1 MMSESNNELLVK
13 LSYDNWYIWDFQIKS
28 TILQKNA
35 YVAFDPEPV
44 DPCAQQQVSPAGS
57 TGSTTIPSITVS
69 HTPIAEE
76 LKAYC
81 EEHKEWKTARNITA
95 GVILGS
101 ISREL
106 QHIITPDLPAKT
118 MYNLLKAEVIK
129 QSSGSSA
136 NATRRELV

>member
-1 MMSESNNELLVK
+1 MSESNNEPLVK

-28 TILQKNA
+28 TILRKNA

-44 DPCAQQQVSPAGS
+44 DPRAQQQVSPAGS

-69 HTPIAEE
+69 HTPTAEE

-81 EEHKEWKTARNITA
+81 EEHKEWKMARNITA

-118 MYNLLKAEVIK
+118 MYNLLKAKVIK

-136 NATRRELV
+136 NATRRELI